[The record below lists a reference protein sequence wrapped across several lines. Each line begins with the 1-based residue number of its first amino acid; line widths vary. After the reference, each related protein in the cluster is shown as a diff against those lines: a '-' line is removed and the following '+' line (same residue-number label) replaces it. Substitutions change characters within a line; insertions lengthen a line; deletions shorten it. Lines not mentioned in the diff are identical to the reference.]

1 MTEQVNQATPAVSE
15 EPLGDSSVH
24 GTVFHYGE
32 SIAPPGRVKLICL
45 LSCGL
50 FYANSTAVLAWAFR
64 RMNTALIPNL
74 SEMIFVGLIIGGV
87 YLPMPLS
94 LWLTRKV
101 AYRKAHYAGLL
112 LFGFFLL
119 AGQMIV
125 ILSQRLCPESCL
137 PLLVARLLQGMGSGV
152 LFLARFM
159 LASVST
165 SDYHQSLVSWTFL
178 SGDLGLGLGA
188 LLPAATAW
196 LAGSRELRTDMPE
209 IWPSI
214 VLMLLT
220 SAYLLCILGA
230 FPRRLPQLSQRVRF
244 PNKLGRT
251 SSTGTQSKTL
261 AREECSRQQRMRLY
275 FSGTARV
282 FVQSAILPCVA
293 LTMRDA
299 HLTGNFRQ
307 TIAVAAICLIA
318 MPFEALASRICC
330 SCSSRARP
338 EDVTSSSRLFL
349 GVIGAFALLA
359 ASATPLGLMG
369 KTGDI
374 SQLFPRI
381 CELAAL
387 MIVLALVAPLGTIR
401 LNQLNDAEQV
411 TVILEWMKAY
421 GGRLLGP
428 IFTVLVYN
436 WLGYDVVLTILS
448 FTTIGVAMTA

>member
-32 SIAPPGRVKLICL
+32 SIAPPSKVKVICL
-45 LSCGL
+45 ASCGL
-50 FYANSTAVLAWAFR
+50 FYANSTAVLASAFR
-64 RMNTALIPNL
+64 RMNAPSAPSL
-74 SEMIFVGLIIGGV
+74 SEMIFIGLIIGAV
-87 YLPMPLS
+87 YLPMPIS

-101 AYRKAHYAGLL
+101 TNGKAHYAGLL
-112 LFGFFLL
+112 LFGSFLL
-119 AGQMIV
+119 AGQTIIV
-125 ILSQRLCPESCL
+125 LSQYLGLEQRLS
-137 PLLVARLLQGMGSGV
+137 LLAARLLQGMGSGV
-152 LFLARFM
+152 LFLLRFM

-165 SDYHQSLVSWTFL
+165 SDHHQSLVSWTFL

-196 LAGSRELRTDMPE
+196 LAGSSELRTDMPDF
-209 IWPSI
+209 WPSI
-214 VLMLLT
+214 VLMLMTLI
-220 SAYLLCILGA
+220 YLLCILGV
-230 FPRRLPQLSQRVRF
+230 FPRKLPQLSQRVRF
-244 PNKLGRT
+244 PNKAGRA
-251 SSTGTQSKTL
+251 SSKGAQIKSL
-261 AREECSRQQRMRLY
+261 AMEESSRQQRMRFY

-318 MPFEALASRICC
+318 MPFEAWVSRICC

-338 EDVTSSSRLFL
+338 EDATSSSRLLL
-349 GVIGAFALLA
+349 GLIGAFALLA
-359 ASATPLGLMG
+359 ASAAPLGLMG
-369 KTGDI
+369 DTGDL
-374 SQLFPRI
+374 SQVFPRT

-387 MIVLALVAPLGTIR
+387 MIVLAMVAPLGTIR

-411 TVILEWMKAY
+411 TVVLEWMKAY

-436 WLGYDVVLTILS
+436 WLGYGVVLTILC
-448 FTTIGVAMTA
+448 FTTIGVALTA